1 MNNVHRVTVQH
12 RTAEGQSIIDEA
24 FAAEAL
30 IRLVVNGSTL
40 ANLLGSPEHSKELAV
55 GHLMTQ
61 HGLRPHHIK
70 SIVVNER
77 DGAVHVAIVTKEE
90 HDLTERTGVVTS
102 SCGAC
107 DQSELN
113 ELVKGA
119 PTVSNPSL
127 LFELGAVLE
136 VLNAMREQQAGFR
149 LTGGMHAA
157 GLFARDGASLVVME
171 DIGRHNA
178 VDKAYGAWYAQ
189 TSDRPNVLLLSGR
202 CGWDIVAKA
211 AAMDTP
217 IIASFGA
224 ASSLAVETARASN
237 MTLITFVKGDKA
249 VIIGPVEGRF
259 HRKH

>member
-1 MNNVHRVTVQH
+1 MNNVRKVTVHH
-12 RTAEGQSIIDEA
+12 RTAKGQSIIEES
-24 FAAEAL
+24 FATEAL
-30 IRLVVNGSTL
+30 IRLSVNGSSL
-40 ANLLGSPEHSKELAV
+40 INLLGSPEHSRELAI

-61 HGLRPHHIK
+61 HGLRPHQIE
-70 SIVVNER
+70 SIVVTER
-77 DGAVHVAIVTKEE
+77 DGAVHVDMATKDEL
-90 HDLTERTGVVTS
+90 DLTERTGVVTS

-107 DQSELN
+107 DQSELS

-119 PTVSNPSL
+119 PVVTNPSL
-127 LFELGAVLE
+127 SFELEAVLE
-136 VLNAMREQQAGFR
+136 ILHAMREQQTGFR
-149 LTGGMHAA
+149 TTGGMHAA
-157 GLFARDGASLVVME
+157 GLYGRDDTSLVVME

-178 VDKAYGAWYAQ
+178 VDKAYGAWHDQ
-189 TSDRPNVLLLSGR
+189 TLERPNVLLLSGR

>member
-1 MNNVHRVTVQH
+1 MNNVRKVSVHH
-12 RTAEGQSIIDEA
+12 RTAKGQSIIDES

-30 IRLVVNGSTL
+30 IMLVVNGSSL
-40 ANLLGSPEHSKELAV
+40 ANLLGSPQNAMELAV

-61 HGLRPHHIK
+61 HGLRPHHIE
-70 SIVVNER
+70 SIVVTER
-77 DGAVHVAIVTKEE
+77 DGAVHVNISTIEE
-90 HDLTERTGVVTS
+90 HGLTERTGVVTS

-119 PTVSNPSL
+119 PVVNNPSL
-127 LFELGAVLE
+127 LFELEEVLE
-136 VLNAMREQQAGFR
+136 MLHAMREQQTGFR

-157 GLFARDGASLVVME
+157 GLYARDGTSLVVME

-178 VDKAYGAWYAQ
+178 VDKAYGAWYDQ
-189 TSDRPNVLLLSGR
+189 TLERPNVLLLSGR

-237 MTLITFVKGDKA
+237 MTLITFVKEDKA
-249 VIIGPVEGRF
+249 VIIGPIEGRF

>member
-1 MNNVHRVTVQH
+1 MNNVRRLTVHR
-12 RTAEGQSIIDEA
+12 RTAEGRSIIEES
-24 FAAEAL
+24 FAMESL
-30 IRLVVNGSTL
+30 IRLVVNGSSL
-40 ANLLGSPEHSKELAV
+40 VNLLGSPEHSRELAV

-61 HGLRPHHIK
+61 HGLRPHHIE
-70 SIVVNER
+70 SIAVSEQ
-77 DGAVHVAIVTKEE
+77 DGAVGVDIVTKEE

-107 DQSELN
+107 DQSELK

-119 PTVSNPSL
+119 PVVSNPSQL
-127 LFELGAVLE
+127 VDVEAVLE
-136 VLNAMREQQAGFR
+136 MLHAMREQQTGFR

-157 GLFARDGASLVVME
+157 GLCARDNTSLVVME

-178 VDKAYGAWYAQ
+178 VDKAYGAWYDQ
-189 TSDRPNVLLLSGR
+189 SLERPTVLLLSGR

>member
-1 MNNVHRVTVQH
+1 MNNVRKVSVHH
-12 RTAEGQSIIDEA
+12 RTAERQTIIDES

-30 IRLVVNGSTL
+30 IRLVVNGSSL
-40 ANLLGSPEHSKELAV
+40 VNLLGSPEHSAELAV
-55 GHLMTQ
+55 GYLMTQ
-61 HGLRPHHIK
+61 HGLRPPHIE
-70 SIVVNER
+70 SI
-77 DGAVHVAIVTKEE
+77 AVHEQDGTVHVDIVTKEE

-119 PTVSNPSL
+119 PAVSNPSS
-127 LFELGAVLE
+127 LFELGEVLE
-136 VLNAMREQQAGFR
+136 MLHAMRDQQAGFR

-157 GLFARDGASLVVME
+157 GLYARDGASLVVME

-189 TSDRPNVLLLSGR
+189 TSERPYVLLLSGR

>member
-1 MNNVHRVTVQH
+1 MNNVRKFAVHH
-12 RTAEGQSIIDEA
+12 RTEEGQTVINES
-24 FAAEAL
+24 FAAEVL
-30 IRLVVNGSTL
+30 IRLAVNGSSLT
-40 ANLLGSPEHSKELAV
+40 NLLGSPEHSRELAI
-55 GHLMTQ
+55 GHLMTE
-61 HGLRPHHIK
+61 HGLRPRHIE
-70 SIVVNER
+70 SIVVTER
-77 DGAVHVAIVTKEE
+77 DGAVHVNISTKEE
-90 HDLTERTGVVTS
+90 HDLTERTGIVTS

-119 PTVSNPSL
+119 PVVSNPSL
-127 LFELGAVLE
+127 LFELEAVLKM
-136 VLNAMREQQAGFR
+136 LHAMREQQTGFR

-157 GLFARDGASLVVME
+157 GLCARDGTGLVIME

-178 VDKAYGAWYAQ
+178 VDKAYGAWYEQ
-189 TSDRPNVLLLSGR
+189 TLERPNVLLLSGR

-249 VIIGPVEGRF
+249 VIIGPIEGRF

>member
-1 MNNVHRVTVQH
+1 MNNVRKVTAHH
-12 RTAEGQSIIDEA
+12 RTAEGASIIAES
-24 FAAEAL
+24 FAAEVL
-30 IRLVVNGSTL
+30 IRLIVNGSSL
-40 ANLLGSPEHSKELAV
+40 VNLLGSPEHAKELAV
-55 GHLMTQ
+55 GHLMTE
-61 HGLRPHHIK
+61 HGLRPHHIE
-70 SIVVNER
+70 SIVVTER
-77 DGAVHVAIVTKEE
+77 DGGVHVDISTKEE

-113 ELVKGA
+113 DLVKAA
-119 PTVSNPSL
+119 PVVTDPTQVIDL
-127 LFELGAVLE
+127 EEVLE
-136 VLNAMREQQAGFR
+136 MLHAMRDQQSGFR
-149 LTGGMHAA
+149 RTGGMHAA
-157 GLFARDGASLVVME
+157 GLYARDGGNLVVME

-178 VDKAYGAWYAQ
+178 VDKAYGAWHDQ
-189 TSDRPNVLLLSGR
+189 PSERPNVLLLSGR

-249 VIIGPVEGRF
+249 VIIGPIEGRF

>member
-1 MNNVHRVTVQH
+1 MNNVRKVAVHH
-12 RTAEGQSIIDEA
+12 RTAEGQSIIDES
-24 FAAEAL
+24 FAAETL
-30 IRLVVNGSTL
+30 ILLVVNGSSLTS
-40 ANLLGSPEHSKELAV
+40 LLGSPEDAKELAV
-55 GHLMTQ
+55 GHLLTQ
-61 HGLRPHHIK
+61 HGLGPQHIA
-70 SIVVNER
+70 SIDVSER
-77 DGAVHVAIVTKEE
+77 DGAVHVDIATKEE
-90 HDLTERTGVVTS
+90 HVLTERTGVVTT

-113 ELVKGA
+113 ELVKGT
-119 PTVSNPSL
+119 PVVTNPSL
-127 LFELGAVLE
+127 LFELEAVIEMLH
-136 VLNAMREQQAGFR
+136 AMRDQQTSFH

-157 GLFARDGASLVVME
+157 GLYAGDVTSLVVME

-178 VDKAYGAWYAQ
+178 VDKAYGAWFSQ
-189 TSDRPNVLLLSGR
+189 STERPNVLLLSGR

-224 ASSLAVETARASN
+224 ASSLAVETARSSN

>member
-1 MNNVHRVTVQH
+1 MNNVRKVTVQH
-12 RTAEGQSIIDEA
+12 RTAEGQSIIDES

-30 IRLVVNGSTL
+30 IMLVVNGSSLT
-40 ANLLGSPEHSKELAV
+40 NLLGSPQDARELAV

-61 HGLRPHHIK
+61 HGLQPHHVE
-70 SIVVNER
+70 SIVVTER
-77 DGAVHVAIVTKEE
+77 DGAVHVDIATKED
-90 HDLTERTGVVTS
+90 HVLIPRPGVVTS

-119 PTVSNPSL
+119 PMVSNPSQ
-127 LFELGAVLE
+127 LFELEAVLE
-136 VLNAMREQQAGFR
+136 MLHTMRDQQTGFR

-157 GLFARDGASLVVME
+157 GLYAQDETSLVVME

-178 VDKAYGAWYAQ
+178 VDKAYGAWFGQ
-189 TSDRPNVLLLSGR
+189 SHERPNVLLLSGR

>member
-1 MNNVHRVTVQH
+1 MKNVRTFPVQH
-12 RTAEGQSIIDEA
+12 ATSSGRALKEESIAEET
-24 FAAEAL
+24 L
-30 IRLVVNGSTL
+30 IRIVVNDVAL
-40 ANLLGSPEHSKELAV
+40 VNLLGSPEHSQELAI
-55 GHLMTQ
+55 GHLMTE
-61 HGLRPHHIK
+61 HGLNPEHIH
-70 SIVVNER
+70 SVDVNMIERTVEVCVLTDGDYVFNER
-77 DGAVHVAIVTKEE
+77 K
-90 HDLTERTGVVTS
+90 GVVTS

-107 DQSELN
+107 DQSGLSELT
-113 ELVKGA
+113 KG
-119 PTVSNPSL
+119 TRVVSDPDSL
-127 LFELGAVLE
+127 LHVDNIMEYLH
-136 VLNAMREQQAGFR
+136 AMRDQQTGFR

-157 GLFARDGASLVVME
+157 GLYSLDGQTHLVME

-178 VDKAYGAWYAQ
+178 VDKAYGAWHQ
-189 TSDRPNVLLLSGR
+189 HTSEKPSILLLSGR

-211 AAMDTP
+211 SAMDTP

>member
-1 MNNVHRVTVQH
+1 MNNVRKVTVHH
-12 RTAEGQSIIDEA
+12 RTAEEQSIIDES
-24 FAAEAL
+24 FAVEAL
-30 IRLVVNGSTL
+30 IRLIVNGSSL
-40 ANLLGSPEHSKELAV
+40 ANLLGSPQHSSELAV

-61 HGLRPHHIK
+61 HGLRPHHIE
-70 SIVVNER
+70 SIVVTER
-77 DGAVHVAIVTKEE
+77 GGGVYVDIATKEE

-119 PTVSNPSL
+119 PAVSNPSI
-127 LFELGAVLE
+127 LFELGTVLE
-136 VLNAMREQQAGFR
+136 TLHAMRDQQTGFR
-149 LTGGMHAA
+149 ETGGMHAA
-157 GLFARDGASLVVME
+157 GLYAQDGTNLVVME

-189 TSDRPNVLLLSGR
+189 SSERPNVLLLSGR

-217 IIASFGA
+217 IIACFGA

-237 MTLITFVKGDKA
+237 MTLITFVKEDKA

>member
-1 MNNVHRVTVQH
+1 MNNVRKFAVHH
-12 RTAEGQSIIDEA
+12 RTEEGQTVINES
-24 FAAEAL
+24 FAAEVL
-30 IRLVVNGSTL
+30 IRLVVNGSSLT
-40 ANLLGSPEHSKELAV
+40 NLLGSPEHSRELAI
-55 GHLMTQ
+55 GHLMTE
-61 HGLRPHHIK
+61 HGLRPRHIE
-70 SIVVNER
+70 SIVVTER
-77 DGAVHVAIVTKEE
+77 DGAVHVNISTKEE
-90 HDLTERTGVVTS
+90 HDLTERTGIVTS

-119 PTVSNPSL
+119 PVVSNPSL
-127 LFELGAVLE
+127 LFELEAVLKM
-136 VLNAMREQQAGFR
+136 LHAMREQQTGFR

-157 GLFARDGASLVVME
+157 GLCARDGAGLVIME

-178 VDKAYGAWYAQ
+178 VDKAYGAWYEQ
-189 TSDRPNVLLLSGR
+189 TLERPNVLLLSGR

-249 VIIGPVEGRF
+249 VIIGPIEGRF